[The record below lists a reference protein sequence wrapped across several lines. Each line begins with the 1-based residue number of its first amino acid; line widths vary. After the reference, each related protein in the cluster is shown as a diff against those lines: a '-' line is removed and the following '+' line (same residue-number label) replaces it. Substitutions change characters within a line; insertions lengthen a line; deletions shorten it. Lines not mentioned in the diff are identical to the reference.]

1 MRTVIVLDSYP
12 WPLAPFPGSRLGR
25 QRNPLTLALL
35 LCGVVGLPL
44 LACSRGPGGSAP
56 ERQPTGQ
63 PQVVAADGVLCDLT
77 QRLAADEL
85 AVSCLLQPGDDPHD
99 FRLRPDQKAQISG
112 ARLLLISGY
121 DLTPAL
127 EALPGAVAVSE
138 QAVPQPLRLT
148 PEGGGQPAGEHDHD
162 TGHNHGDYDPHVWHN
177 PRQAAAMAAV
187 IADQLS
193 RLDPPAA
200 EGIQRRSRAMA
211 ELLDRLDA
219 WNRDQFNALP
229 KPWPPLASSHRAF
242 ASLALTYGFEEL
254 PLVDATS
261 TSDALRPDGFR
272 QVIDSLKAGST
283 PRLFAEQSPPARTLQ
298 RISELS
304 GVPIAPVPL
313 AADGLAMGPDGPLS
327 LMATLVHNTCTIVEG
342 WGGRCDRTEGEALV
356 QAWSRIS

>member
-1 MRTVIVLDSYP
+1 M
-12 WPLAPFPGSRLGR
+12 APFLGSRLGR
-25 QRNPLTLALL
+25 QCSPLTLALL
-35 LCGVVGLPL
+35 LLCGGLGLSL
-44 LACSRGPGGSAP
+44 LACSRGPVSSAP
-56 ERQPTGQ
+56 ERQTPGQ
-63 PQVVAADGVLCDLT
+63 PEVVAADGVLCDLT
-77 QRLAADEL
+77 QRLAAGEL
-85 AVSCLLQPGDDPHD
+85 VVSCLLQPADDPHD

-138 QAVPQPLRLT
+138 LAVPQPIRLS
-148 PEGGGQPAGEHDHD
+148 PEGGGQPGG
-162 TGHNHGDYDPHVWHN
+162 GHNHGTGHDHGDYAPHAWHN

-193 RLDPPAA
+193 SLDPPAA
-200 EGIQRRSRAMA
+200 EGIHRRSRAMA
-211 ELLDRLDA
+211 KQLDRLDV

-229 KPWPPLASSHRAF
+229 KPWPALATSHRAF
-242 ASLALTYGFEEL
+242 ASLALTYGLQEL

-272 QVIDSLKAGST
+272 QVIDSLKAGTT
-283 PRLFAEQSPPARTLQ
+283 PRLFSEQITPARSLQ

-313 AADGLAMGPDGPLS
+313 AADGLAIGPDGPLS

-342 WGGRCDRTEGEALV
+342 WGGHCDRTEGEALV
-356 QAWSRIS
+356 QAWARIS